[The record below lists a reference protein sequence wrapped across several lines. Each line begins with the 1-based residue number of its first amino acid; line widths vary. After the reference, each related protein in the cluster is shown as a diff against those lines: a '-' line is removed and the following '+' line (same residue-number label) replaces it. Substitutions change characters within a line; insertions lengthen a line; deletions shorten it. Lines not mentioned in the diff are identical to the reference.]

1 MTTDYLDNQ
10 VAERTSDYPTKMP
23 TRLVGVIIRR
33 SNNKRPQNSRG
44 LDPAAC
50 GDMIAYAIIVLLGPF

>member
-23 TRLVGVIIRR
+23 SGLVGVIIWR
-33 SNNKRPQNSRG
+33 SNNKRPQHNHG
-44 LDPAAC
+44 LDPATC
-50 GDMIAYAIIVLLGPF
+50 GDMIAYAILIPHGPF